1 MQGGARRGSLLQG
14 LANCF
19 FTAMVIAVVV
29 EVVARYVFHRPLL
42 WTEEVAKLAFT
53 WLAFLG
59 AAIAARHNEH
69 IQVETLVEF
78 FPRPIRYGVGI
89 LVRVASVIFL
99 IIVTVYSALF
109 MISEIDTTSAAMEI
123 SKAWWVLPIPISTAL
138 ICLYIVRDLV
148 AMFRPSRP
156 QESAQRG

>member
-1 MQGGARRGSLLQG
+1 MRVRRGSMLQG

-19 FTAMVIAVVV
+19 FTVMVIAVVV

-59 AAIAARHNEH
+59 AAIAARHHEH

-78 FPRPIRYGVGI
+78 LPLPIRHGIGI
-89 LVRVASVIFL
+89 LMRVAGMIFL
-99 IIVTVYSALF
+99 AIVTVYSALF
-109 MISEIDTTSAAMEI
+109 MVSEIDTTSAAMEI

-138 ICLYIVRDLV
+138 ICMYMTRDLV
-148 AMFRPSRP
+148 TAVRSQAR
-156 QESAQRG
+156 ERAQRG

>member
-1 MQGGARRGSLLQG
+1 MSAERTSWLQMVT
-14 LANCF
+14 NCF
-19 FTAMVIAVVV
+19 FAVMVAAVVI

-78 FPRPIRYGVGI
+78 LPRPLRHGI
-89 LVRVASVIFL
+89 GIFVRVCSVIFL
-99 IIVTVYSALF
+99 IIVTIYSTRF
-109 MISEIDTTSAAMEI
+109 MLSEIDTTSAAMEI
-123 SKAWWVLPIPISTAL
+123 SKAWWVLPIPISTAM
-138 ICLYIVRDLV
+138 ICLYMARDLV
-148 AMFRPSRP
+148 RAVRPGASPSPGRLSP
-156 QESAQRG
+156 